1 MQQYQQIIEEAWEDR
16 ASLQP
21 GTAPA
26 KVGEAVGLIL
36 NELDE
41 GRLRVA
47 EKING
52 EWVQKLT
59 IYYNCVGALLIPDTP
74 SMPVPDVTV
83 NTRRGVYVSYEP
95 AQNG

>member
-47 EKING
+47 EKM
-52 EWVQKLT
+52 T
-59 IYYNCVGALLIPDTP
+59 
-74 SMPVPDVTV
+74 
-83 NTRRGVYVSYEP
+83 
-95 AQNG
+95 